1 MQRTRRQI
9 LDLLKRK
16 GKATVEELASETG
29 LVPMTVRAHL
39 GVLEKDRLV
48 SCEERRAKI
57 GRPHFVYSLTEESVR
72 HFPQSYDLMA
82 NRLIDAA
89 VAIGGDSC
97 TSRLANHI
105 GEIWARERGEATAGL
120 SLADRVKKVTQFQR
134 EEGALAEFSEVDDG
148 YLIRQCHCPTLS
160 CAKKYPDVV
169 CEAEAV
175 YLGKLIG
182 VPVERQEWVLD
193 GGSCCSFLV
202 RTNTTPKPTKG
213 ESPALS

>member
-16 GKATVEELASETG
+16 GKATVEELAGETG

-39 GVLEKDRLV
+39 GVLARDRLIR
-48 SCEERRAKI
+48 CEERRAKI

-89 VAIGGDSC
+89 MAIGGDSC
-97 TSRLANHI
+97 TGRLANQI
-105 GEIWARERGEATAGL
+105 GEIWARERGTATAGL
-120 SLADRVKKVTQFQR
+120 SLVDRVRKVTQFQN
-134 EEGALAEFSEVDDG
+134 EEGALADFSEVDDG
-148 YLIRQCHCPTLS
+148 YLIRQCHCPTLG

-169 CEAEAV
+169 CEAEAI

-182 VPVERQEWVLD
+182 VPIERQEWVLD

-202 RTNTTPKPTKG
+202 RTKGTPKTTKD
-213 ESPALS
+213 ESPALN